1 MTPRAVPWQALAP
14 GTRKVLIV
22 NPYGIGD
29 VLFTL
34 PLLQALREA
43 LPTTT
48 LGYLCNRRTESL
60 VRAFPGVHVVR
71 VFEKDEFR
79 TRWRQSKR
87 QWLADVRTLAQTLL
101 RDRWDIAMDLSLNWQ
116 FGAALAWLGIP
127 RRCGFDFR
135 GRGRFLT
142 DRLPLAGFD
151 DRPVADYYLD
161 LLQLLG
167 LPRPARPALS
177 LPLPPAAMQ
186 EAGDWLAQSGVT
198 RDRPI
203 IGLVPGGG
211 ASWGPQGAAK
221 RWPPAAFAELGDRLA
236 DAAHG
241 QLVLFGDLADRAVCD
256 TVAGA
261 VRHPAVIVGPAPSLL
276 VLAGALRHCR
286 LVVGND
292 SGALH
297 VAAAVGV
304 PSVAIF
310 GPASP
315 LVYGPYPPAAQDRHR
330 VAVKTLACRPCYARF
345 RLPPCPWEFRCLTT
359 LPPADVYSIAQ
370 PLLAA

>member
-1 MTPRAVPWQALAP
+1 M
-14 GTRKVLIV
+14 RKVLIV

-34 PLLQALREA
+34 PLVQALRDA
-43 LPTTT
+43 RPDAT
-48 LGYLCNRRTESL
+48 LGYVCNRRTESL
-60 VRAFPGVHVVR
+60 VRAFPGVTVVR

-79 TRWRQSKR
+79 ARWRQSKR
-87 QWLADVRTLAQTLL
+87 HWLADVQALAQTLS
-101 RDRWDIAMDLSLNWQ
+101 RDRWDTAIDLSLNWQ
-116 FGAALAWLGIP
+116 FGTALAWLGIP

-142 DRLPLAGFD
+142 DRLPLTGFD

-167 LPRPARPALS
+167 LPRPARPVLS

-186 EAGDWLAQSGVT
+186 EAGAWLARTGVAS
-198 RDRPI
+198 DRPI

-211 ASWGPQGAAK
+211 ASWGPNGLAK
-221 RWPPAAFAELGDRLA
+221 QWPPAHFAEVADRLA
-236 DAAHG
+236 DTTHG
-241 QLVLFGDLADRAVCD
+241 QIVLFGDTADRPTCDAV
-256 TVAGA
+256 AKA
-261 VRHPAVIVGPAPSLL
+261 VRHPVVIAGPAPSLL
-276 VLAGALRHCR
+276 VLAGALTQCR

-292 SGALH
+292 SGILH
-297 VAAAVGV
+297 LAAAVGA
-304 PSVAIF
+304 PSVTIF

-315 LVYGPYPPAAQDRHR
+315 LVYGPYPPTAQDRHR
-330 VAVKTLACRPCYARF
+330 VAVKALACRPCYARF
-345 RLPPCPWEFRCLTT
+345 RLPPCPWKFRCLTT
-359 LPPADVYSIAQ
+359 LPPADVCSIAQ